1 MPGRTIDDQ
10 FLPETSFS
18 PNIELKFIS
27 GEPDAYS
34 FKNRIPL
41 TIESRTFWIGALEM
55 QIAYTSWLGSGKDSE
70 DAISIREISR
80 DFIDED
86 LLREFCSSFGVNDEP
101 A

>member
-1 MPGRTIDDQ
+1 
-10 FLPETSFS
+10 
-18 PNIELKFIS
+18 
-27 GEPDAYS
+27 
-34 FKNRIPL
+34 
-41 TIESRTFWIGALEM
+41 M
-55 QIAYTSWLGSGKDSE
+55 QTAYTFWLGSEKDSE

>member
-27 GEPDAYS
+27 DDPDVYS

-41 TIESRTFWIGALEM
+41 TIESRTFWIGPL
-55 QIAYTSWLGSGKDSE
+55 
-70 DAISIREISR
+70 
-80 DFIDED
+80 
-86 LLREFCSSFGVNDEP
+86 
-101 A
+101 